1 VSSINPQHRI
11 IEVQSEHLRQILL
24 LNQAAIPHVN
34 EVDEEFFHQQ
44 LEASLYFRAILL
56 EGSVRAFLLG
66 MSETASYQSLNFLWF
81 QERYAKFIY
90 VDRIVVDR
98 QFHRGGLGRA
108 LYTDFEGLAKER
120 RCPMACEVNIRPP
133 NPIST
138 KFHESFGFCEVGQQE
153 AEGGAK
159 RVSLMVKDMSDT
171 VL

>member
-1 VSSINPQHRI
+1 MRI
-11 IEVQSEHLRQILL
+11 VTAKPAYLREILL

-34 EVDEEFFHQQ
+34 EVDKEFFHQQ
-44 LEASLYFRAILL
+44 LEASLYFRAIVL
-56 EGSVRAFLLG
+56 EGSVKAFLLG